1 VVLSPVA
8 VLDLLP
14 DPGVRA
20 GHGADGTGTD
30 SCDASGTPPGT
41 AGRRS
46 QRKELLKVLERRGEI
61 NAAPETSLSVSEADK
76 MLSRLA
82 KDGHLQ
88 VRVREG
94 TLTYAMWE

>member
-1 VVLSPVA
+1 MGRERHTS
-8 VLDLLP
+8 
-14 DPGVRA
+14 R
-20 GHGADGTGTD
+20 HRGTKITKK
-30 SCDASGTPPGT
+30 
-41 AGRRS
+41 R
-46 QRKELLKVLERRGEI
+46 ELLKGLERRGEI

-94 TLTYAMWE
+94 ILTYAM